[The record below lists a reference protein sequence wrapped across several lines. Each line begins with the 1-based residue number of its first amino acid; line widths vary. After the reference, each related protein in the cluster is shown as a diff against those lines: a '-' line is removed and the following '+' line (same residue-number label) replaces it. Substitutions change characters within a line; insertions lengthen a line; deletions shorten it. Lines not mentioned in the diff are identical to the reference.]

1 VFKIF
6 RKKRGKTMAL
16 NQETLEQLKGLS
28 KEDKELLI
36 KSLNEE
42 NVEPPKV
49 EETDEVDEKPEEKP
63 NQDGD
68 KPKEETKQE
77 ETKVE
82 EPNQDKTVEDKS
94 KEEKTPPV
102 ESAWESALKKLQ
114 EDNDKKIKAL
124 EDELAIIKKRQP
136 KGFEPQPNPKAEDL
150 ESETARRKKL
160 TQNRW

>member
-1 VFKIF
+1 
-6 RKKRGKTMAL
+6 MAL

-36 KSLNEE
+36 KSLNDE

-49 EETDEVDEKPEEKP
+49 EETDKVNENPDEKP

-68 KPKEETKQE
+68 KPKEEPNQE
-77 ETKVE
+77 KPKVE
-82 EPNQDKTVEDKS
+82 EPNQDETVADKS

-102 ESAWESALKKLQ
+102 DNAWESALKKLQ

-150 ESETARRKKL
+150 DSETARRKAMIR
-160 TQNRW
+160 NRW